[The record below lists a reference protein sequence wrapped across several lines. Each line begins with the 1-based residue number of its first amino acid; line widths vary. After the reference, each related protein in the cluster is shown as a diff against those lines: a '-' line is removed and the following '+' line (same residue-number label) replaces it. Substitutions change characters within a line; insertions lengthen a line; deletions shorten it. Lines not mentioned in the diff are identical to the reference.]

1 MPPTSRSAEEPA
13 SCIKHWD
20 GVAVGGWSSCHLLI
34 GGSLVTNQCQG
45 LGNSNRFI
53 GGSMGSQ
60 ERHPAQASALELGIS
75 VSHLAAGVT
84 EITPVPFF
92 SYLFSSLHLFTS
104 FNHSVFYTVHL
115 SLSLFAYQ
123 HDQSRVCRVF

>member
-1 MPPTSRSAEEPA
+1 
-13 SCIKHWD
+13 
-20 GVAVGGWSSCHLLI
+20 
-34 GGSLVTNQCQG
+34 
-45 LGNSNRFI
+45 
-53 GGSMGSQ
+53 MGSQ

-104 FNHSVFYTVHL
+104 FNHSVFYTLHL

-123 HDQSRVCRVF
+123 HEQSRVCRVF